1 MNELIIHGVTKRQKR
16 MLNIMWKLDT
26 EDDYFEWYYSLD
38 KELQAEADL
47 LQRMLIIE
55 SYEDDLSDLSD
66 ANDVLK
72 KVMSI

>member
-1 MNELIIHGVTKRQKR
+1 MNEVTIHGVTKRQKR

>member
-1 MNELIIHGVTKRQKR
+1 MITISGVTKRQKR

-47 LQRMLIIE
+47 MQRMLIIE

>member
-1 MNELIIHGVTKRQKR
+1 MITISGVTKRQKR

-47 LQRMLIIE
+47 LQRMLILE
-55 SYEDDLSDLSD
+55 SYEEDLGNLTEAKD
-66 ANDVLK
+66 ALANIMAK
-72 KVMSI
+72 

>member
-72 KVMSI
+72 KVM